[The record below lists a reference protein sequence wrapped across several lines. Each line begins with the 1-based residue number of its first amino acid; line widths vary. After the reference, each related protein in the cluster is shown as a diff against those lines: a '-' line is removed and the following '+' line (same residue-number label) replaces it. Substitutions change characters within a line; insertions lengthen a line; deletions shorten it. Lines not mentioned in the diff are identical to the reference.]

1 MTVTE
6 SSGAALVEMRD
17 TELVYAC
24 NEGEPWAWEALVD
37 RYRRLVY
44 AIPLRVG
51 LTEDDAADVFQT
63 VFASLFEHLDHL
75 RDPQCLAKWLIIAAQ
90 RESWSVARRRR
101 RERFDEEASTILTTI
116 RDGAALP
123 EQRISMLAD
132 QCLVLEALARLGG
145 RCRDLLWLLYYDP
158 SEPSYAEVSKV
169 LRMPLGSIG
178 PTRARCLRKLR
189 RIVEAME
196 VR

>member
-1 MTVTE
+1 MD
-6 SSGAALVEMRD
+6 MQD

-24 NEGEPWAWEALVD
+24 SEGESWAWEALVD

-90 RESWSVARRRR
+90 RESWSVARHQR
-101 RERFDEEASTILTTI
+101 RERFDEEASAILWSV

-123 EQRISMLAD
+123 EQRISLLAD
-132 QCLVLEALARLGG
+132 QCLVLEALDRLGG

-158 SEPSYAEVSKV
+158 CEPSYADVSRQ
-169 LRMPLGSIG
+169 LHMPLGSIG
-178 PTRARCLRKLR
+178 PTRARCLQKLR
-189 RIVEAME
+189 RIIEGME
-196 VR
+196 IRR

>member
-101 RERFDEEASTILTTI
+101 RERFDEEASAILSSV

>member
-1 MTVTE
+1 M
-6 SSGAALVEMRD
+6 EMQD

-24 NEGEPWAWEALVD
+24 HEGDSWAWEALVE
-37 RYRRLVY
+37 RYKRLVF

-63 VFASLFEHLDHL
+63 VFASLFEHLGDL
-75 RDPQCLAKWLIIAAQ
+75 RDPQCVAKWLIIAAQ

-123 EQRISMLAD
+123 EQHISLLAD
-132 QCLVLEALARLGG
+132 QCLVLESLDRLGG

-158 SEPSYAEVSKV
+158 SEPSYIEVGRQ
-169 LRMPLGSIG
+169 LGMPLGSIG
-178 PTRARCLRKLR
+178 PTRARCLQKLK
-189 RIVEAME
+189 RIIESMGTH
-196 VR
+196 